1 MVLLVTHIAWLGKK
15 SPFCGNV
22 TYGLTITEAL
32 RNRGHRISFIHFDT
46 PASFPLRRDDSDN
59 PLMPWQTASPA
70 AASANAAA
78 HSLSTGLATGLTN
91 GFTTALN
98 SGLSGFN
105 SKAGSNFQGGS
116 RSPAGVN
123 WLGAASSQSGEG
135 SLSGTSSQAGI
146 SSQANSNLR
155 SGSNSQANTSFESG
169 ANAQS
174 GVNAQSATGRLAP
187 VDAQQ
192 TGDAAQ
198 TAEALAKA
206 EALANPEVALTYLM
220 KSQVYTVPAPGAQ
233 RELRESLER
242 LRPDVVHASLTLSPL
257 DFLLPDLCEQL
268 GLPLVATFHPAFDA
282 GLRNLTAG
290 TTQLMYQLYAPSL
303 AHYDRV
309 IVFSEL
315 QAELLNR
322 LGVKENRLAVIPNGV
337 DPQQWAP
344 AGQEQPSVSQ
354 ELAALQRQFG
364 NERIF
369 LYMGRIAPE
378 KNVEALLKAWRL
390 VQLPG
395 CRLVVV
401 GDGTMRQ
408 QLMQSYGEE
417 DRVLWWGHE
426 PDRLRRLALLQ
437 LAEVFI
443 LPSLVEGLS
452 LALLEAMAS
461 GTACIATDAGA
472 DGEVLE
478 GGAGI
483 VISTQ
488 AVTTQLRT
496 LLPLLRDQPVLSAEL
511 GRRARA
517 RVLERYS
524 LSHNIDA
531 LEKLYGQLLH
541 PGELV
546 G

>member
-1 MVLLVTHIAWLGKK
+1 MVHLVTHIAWLGKK

-78 HSLSTGLATGLTN
+78 NSLSTGLATGLTN

-146 SSQANSNLR
+146 SSQANSN
-155 SGSNSQANTSFESG
+155 F
-169 ANAQS
+169 QS
-174 GVNAQSATGRLAP
+174 INGRLAGI
-187 VDAQQ
+187 DAP
-192 TGDAAQ
+192 Q

-290 TTQLMYQLYAPSL
+290 TTQLMYQLYAPST
-303 AHYDRV
+303 
-309 IVFSEL
+309 SEGKINTS
-315 QAELLNR
+315 ANCNSASR
-322 LGVKENRLAVIPNGV
+322 RRRSGSWPH
-337 DPQQWAP
+337 
-344 AGQEQPSVSQ
+344 
-354 ELAALQRQFG
+354 
-364 NERIF
+364 
-369 LYMGRIAPE
+369 
-378 KNVEALLKAWRL
+378 
-390 VQLPG
+390 
-395 CRLVVV
+395 
-401 GDGTMRQ
+401 
-408 QLMQSYGEE
+408 QST
-417 DRVLWWGHE
+417 RSSS
-426 PDRLRRLALLQ
+426 P
-437 LAEVFI
+437 
-443 LPSLVEGLS
+443 
-452 LALLEAMAS
+452 
-461 GTACIATDAGA
+461 
-472 DGEVLE
+472 
-478 GGAGI
+478 
-483 VISTQ
+483 
-488 AVTTQLRT
+488 
-496 LLPLLRDQPVLSAEL
+496 
-511 GRRARA
+511 
-517 RVLERYS
+517 
-524 LSHNIDA
+524 
-531 LEKLYGQLLH
+531 
-541 PGELV
+541 
-546 G
+546 